1 MKHVFLLG
9 CLSAMLASVAQAN
22 VYSCIVNGE
31 KIYTNKKVGNCHSEK
46 LDKIGSYTSDRSII
60 DRQNRLSDEKIAAQ
74 RNGNQDNSNAAPP
87 VQQATAP
94 AARNSRP
101 AVAAAPPATR
111 PVSTAP
117 VVANNTPST
126 PAQSHRDQGRREI
139 LMSELTNEKKALA
152 QARLALVNGKLIR
165 NQADARKQQSM
176 SSLQRA
182 VDDRQQNIQAVIAP
196 AFRMT
201 SAQDAF

>member
-1 MKHVFLLG
+1 MKRILLLG
-9 CLSAMLASVAQAN
+9 CLSAVLVPVAQAN
-22 VYSCIVNGE
+22 VYSCVVNGE

-60 DRQNRLSDEKIAAQ
+60 ERQNRLSDEKIAAQ
-74 RNGNQDNSNAAPP
+74 RGGNQDSNNNAPA
-87 VQQATAP
+87 VQQAAAP
-94 AARNSRP
+94 AVRSRP
-101 AVAAAPPATR
+101 AVASAAPPASR

-152 QARLALVNGKLIR
+152 QARLALTNGKLIR

-182 VDDRQQNIQAVIAP
+182 VDDRQQNIQALQNELA
-196 AFRMT
+196 RM
-201 SAQDAF
+201 

>member
-87 VQQATAP
+87 VQQAAAP
-94 AARNSRP
+94 AARNNRP
-101 AVAAAPPATR
+101 AVAAAPELLRRRLQQPVIGATPPAR
-111 PVSTAP
+111 A
-117 VVANNTPST
+117 A
-126 PAQSHRDQGRREI
+126 DQRRWPY
-139 LMSELTNEKKALA
+139 
-152 QARLALVNGKLIR
+152 LV
-165 NQADARKQQSM
+165 M
-176 SSLQRA
+176 
-182 VDDRQQNIQAVIAP
+182 P
-196 AFRMT
+196 
-201 SAQDAF
+201 

>member
-1 MKHVFLLG
+1 MKRIFLLG
-9 CLSAMLASVAQAN
+9 CLSAVLVPVAQAN
-22 VYSCIVNGE
+22 VYSCVVNGE

-60 DRQNRLSDEKIAAQ
+60 ERQNRLSNEKIAAQ
-74 RNGNQDNSNAAPP
+74 RGGNQDSNNNTPA
-87 VQQATAP
+87 VQQAAAP
-94 AARNSRP
+94 AVRSRP
-101 AVAAAPPATR
+101 VVASAPPASR

-152 QARLALVNGKLIR
+152 QARLALTNGKLIR

-182 VDDRQQNIQAVIAP
+182 VDDRQQNIQALQNELA
-196 AFRMT
+196 RM
-201 SAQDAF
+201 

>member
-1 MKHVFLLG
+1 
-9 CLSAMLASVAQAN
+9 
-22 VYSCIVNGE
+22 
-31 KIYTNKKVGNCHSEK
+31 
-46 LDKIGSYTSDRSII
+46 
-60 DRQNRLSDEKIAAQ
+60 
-74 RNGNQDNSNAAPP
+74 
-87 VQQATAP
+87 
-94 AARNSRP
+94 
-101 AVAAAPPATR
+101 
-111 PVSTAP
+111 

-182 VDDRQQNIQAVIAP
+182 VDDRQQNIQALQNELA
-196 AFRMT
+196 RM
-201 SAQDAF
+201 

>member
-87 VQQATAP
+87 VQQAAAP
-94 AARNSRP
+94 ATRNNRP

-139 LMSELTNEKKALA
+139 LMAELTNEKKALA

-182 VDDRQQNIQAVIAP
+182 VDDRQQNIQALQNELA
-196 AFRMT
+196 RM
-201 SAQDAF
+201 

>member
-1 MKHVFLLG
+1 MKRILLLG
-9 CLSAMLASVAQAN
+9 CLGAVLVPVAQAN
-22 VYSCIVNGE
+22 VYSCVVNGE

-60 DRQNRLSDEKIAAQ
+60 ERQNRLSDEKIAAQ
-74 RNGNQDNSNAAPP
+74 RGGNQDSNNNAPA
-87 VQQATAP
+87 VQQAAAP
-94 AARNSRP
+94 AVRSRP
-101 AVAAAPPATR
+101 AVASAPPASR

-152 QARLALVNGKLIR
+152 QARLALTNGKLIR

-182 VDDRQQNIQAVIAP
+182 VDDRQQNIQALQNELA
-196 AFRMT
+196 RM
-201 SAQDAF
+201 

>member
-9 CLSAMLASVAQAN
+9 CLSAMMATVAQAN

-31 KIYTNKKVGNCHSEK
+31 KVYTNKKVGNCHSEK

-60 DRQNRLSDEKIAAQ
+60 DRQNRLSDEKIASQ
-74 RNGNQDNSNAAPP
+74 RSGNQDNNNAAPP
-87 VQQATAP
+87 VQQAAAP

-101 AVAAAPPATR
+101 AVAAAPPATA
-111 PVSTAP
+111 AP
-117 VVANNTPST
+117 ALPKPPKST
-126 PAQSHRDQGRREI
+126 PAPSHRDQGRREI

-165 NQADARKQQSM
+165 NQVDARKQQSM
-176 SSLQRA
+176 NSLQRA
-182 VDDRQQNIQAVIAP
+182 VDDRQQNIQALQNELA
-196 AFRMT
+196 RM
-201 SAQDAF
+201 

>member
-111 PVSTAP
+111 PARTAP
-117 VVANNTPST
+117 AVANTTPST
-126 PAQSHRDQGRREI
+126 PAQPHRDQGRREI

-182 VDDRQQNIQAVIAP
+182 VDDRQQNIQALQNELA
-196 AFRMT
+196 RM
-201 SAQDAF
+201 

>member
-60 DRQNRLSDEKIAAQ
+60 ERQNRLSDERIAAQ
-74 RNGNQDNSNAAPP
+74 RGGNQDSNNNAPA
-87 VQQATAP
+87 VQQAAAP
-94 AARNSRP
+94 AVRSRP
-101 AVAAAPPATR
+101 AVASAPPASR

-152 QARLALVNGKLIR
+152 QARLALTNGKLIR

-182 VDDRQQNIQAVIAP
+182 VDDRQQNIQALQNELA
-196 AFRMT
+196 RM
-201 SAQDAF
+201 

>member
-1 MKHVFLLG
+1 MKRILLLG
-9 CLSAMLASVAQAN
+9 CLSAVLVPVAQAN
-22 VYSCIVNGE
+22 VYSCVVNGE

-60 DRQNRLSDEKIAAQ
+60 ERQNRLSNEKIAAQ
-74 RNGNQDNSNAAPP
+74 RGGNQDSNSNAPA
-87 VQQATAP
+87 VQQAAAP
-94 AARNSRP
+94 AVRSRP
-101 AVAAAPPATR
+101 AVASAPPASR

-152 QARLALVNGKLIR
+152 QARLALTNGKLIR

-182 VDDRQQNIQAVIAP
+182 VDDRQQNIQALQNELA
-196 AFRMT
+196 RM
-201 SAQDAF
+201 

>member
-87 VQQATAP
+87 VQQAAAP
-94 AARNSRP
+94 AARNNRP

-139 LMSELTNEKKALA
+139 LMSELTN
-152 QARLALVNGKLIR
+152 
-165 NQADARKQQSM
+165 
-176 SSLQRA
+176 
-182 VDDRQQNIQAVIAP
+182 
-196 AFRMT
+196 
-201 SAQDAF
+201 

>member
-1 MKHVFLLG
+1 MKRILLLG
-9 CLSAMLASVAQAN
+9 CLSAVLVPVAQAN
-22 VYSCIVNGE
+22 VYSCVVNGE

-60 DRQNRLSDEKIAAQ
+60 ERQNRLSDERIAAQ
-74 RNGNQDNSNAAPP
+74 RGGNQDSNNNAPA
-87 VQQATAP
+87 VQQAAAP
-94 AARNSRP
+94 AVRSRP
-101 AVAAAPPATR
+101 AVASAPPASR

-152 QARLALVNGKLIR
+152 QARLALTNGKLIR

-182 VDDRQQNIQAVIAP
+182 VDDRQQNIQALQNELA
-196 AFRMT
+196 RM
-201 SAQDAF
+201 

>member
-9 CLSAMLASVAQAN
+9 CLSAMMATVAQAN

-31 KIYTNKKVGNCHSEK
+31 KVYTNKKVGNCHSEK

-60 DRQNRLSDEKIAAQ
+60 DRQNRLSDEKIASQ
-74 RNGNQDNSNAAPP
+74 RSGNQDNNNAAPP
-87 VQQATAP
+87 VQQAAAP
-94 AARNSRP
+94 AARNNRP
-101 AVAAAPPATR
+101 AVAAAPPPATR

-165 NQADARKQQSM
+165 NQVDARKQQSM
-176 SSLQRA
+176 NSLQRA
-182 VDDRQQNIQAVIAP
+182 VDDRQQNIQALQNELA
-196 AFRMT
+196 RM
-201 SAQDAF
+201 

>member
-87 VQQATAP
+87 VQQAAAP

-111 PVSTAP
+111 QVSTAP

-182 VDDRQQNIQAVIAP
+182 VDDRQQNIQALQNELA
-196 AFRMT
+196 RM
-201 SAQDAF
+201 

>member
-87 VQQATAP
+87 VQQA
-94 AARNSRP
+94 

-176 SSLQRA
+176 NSLQRA
-182 VDDRQQNIQAVIAP
+182 VDDRQQNIQALQNELA
-196 AFRMT
+196 RM
-201 SAQDAF
+201 

>member
-1 MKHVFLLG
+1 MKRIFLLG
-9 CLSAMLASVAQAN
+9 CLSAVLVPVAQAN
-22 VYSCIVNGE
+22 VYSCVVNGE

-60 DRQNRLSDEKIAAQ
+60 ERQNRLSNEKIAAQ
-74 RNGNQDNSNAAPP
+74 RGGNQDSNNNTPA
-87 VQQATAP
+87 VQQAAAP
-94 AARNSRP
+94 AVRSRP
-101 AVAAAPPATR
+101 AVASAPPASR

-165 NQADARKQQSM
+165 NQVDTRKQQSM

-182 VDDRQQNIQAVIAP
+182 VDDRQQNIQALQNELA
-196 AFRMT
+196 RM
-201 SAQDAF
+201 

>member
-87 VQQATAP
+87 VQQAAAP

-101 AVAAAPPATR
+101 AVAAAPPANR

-182 VDDRQQNIQAVIAP
+182 VDDRQQNIQALQNELA
-196 AFRMT
+196 RM
-201 SAQDAF
+201 